1 MFELFSEV
9 GLEVVVM
16 KRFQFSYSFA
26 WLATILNILN
36 NRFQIYL
43 PLTFLDKWEV
53 IVGNRSKG
61 IFKSR

>member
-1 MFELFSEV
+1 MLELFSEV

-16 KRFQFSYSFA
+16 KGFQFSYSFA

-43 PLTFLDKWEV
+43 PLTFLDKW
-53 IVGNRSKG
+53 GG
-61 IFKSR
+61 YCWQ